1 LNTGEYKEKEM
12 DFPNELR
19 YTTEHEWIRDEG
31 GAATI
36 GVTDYAQERLGDVV
50 FVEMPETGTGIR
62 KGEAFG
68 VIESVKAA
76 SDVFCPVSG
85 EVVEINQNLEEH
97 PEYVNQSPYG
107 DGWIVRIKMK
117 DPSEMDDLMNVE
129 QYQAFVQ
136 QEESK

>member
-1 LNTGEYKEKEM
+1 VYKEKTM
-12 DFPNELR
+12 DFPKDLR
-19 YTTEHEWIRDEG
+19 YTKEHEWIRDEG
-31 GAATI
+31 GAAII

-50 FVEMPETGTGIR
+50 FVEMPETGVGIR

-76 SDVFCPVSG
+76 SDVFGPVSG
-85 EVVEINQNLEEH
+85 EVVGINQTLEEH

-107 DGWIVRIKMK
+107 DGWIIRIRMT
-117 DPSEMDDLMNVE
+117 DPSELSDLMDVE
-129 QYQAFVQ
+129 QYQAFVK